1 MLPHVKLSLIV
12 SLSVGCVSA
21 APWAWKSTARAAAP
35 SVTLDSATFIGA
47 SNATDGVDQ
56 FLGIP
61 FAQRMRPY
69 YPSEVCLADPYAD
82 YT

>member
-1 MLPHVKLSLIV
+1 MLRYFKLSLIL

-21 APWAWKSTARAAAP
+21 APWTWKSTARAAAP
-35 SVTLDSATFIGA
+35 FVTLDSATFIGA
-47 SNATDGVDQ
+47 NNATDGVDQ

-61 FAQRMRPY
+61 FAQRMRTSY
-69 YPSEVCLADPYAD
+69 RSDVFLADPSAG